1 MLSPVLSS
9 PPLTELSP
17 RTTPYLKSPHV
28 PRVPRR
34 LQTILVTLEEE
45 LEEEPAEV
53 NKRTRWSVEQ
63 ERSMETLGAGAWPAG
78 HKR

>member
-1 MLSPVLSS
+1 M
-9 PPLTELSP
+9 LTELSL
-17 RTTPYLKSPHV
+17 RTAPYLKSPHV

-53 NKRTRWSVEQ
+53 NKRTRWSVER
-63 ERSMETLGAGAWPAG
+63 ERSMKTLGAVPGRPGPALIKG
-78 HKR
+78 DVNYD